1 MGKEDVP
8 VSPGA
13 WGGLVKRPWAGII
26 LVWLA
31 FALPFTFLYTV
42 SRRAVVNEVRQ
53 HARGVA
59 IASAAGIDADLI
71 QQVHGPDGAGSP
83 AFETIQRKLR
93 KLVADNP
100 DIRYIYTMRRS
111 PEPFAP
117 PHAYEYVVD
126 QAPSDD
132 NGDGVISPDEDSEPP
147 GTPYD
152 ASSLPAMVSAWERP
166 DADYEITPDPPYP
179 DLLSGYAPIRDADG
193 RTVAIVGADITAQ
206 TVAQKTRV
214 LQLVIAMVWLLICIL
229 STLIIH
235 LYYRQRD
242 AFDEIKRL
250 NEELAARHE
259 LIRKANLQLSA
270 AEPVEGAPL
279 QPSGEPRLLKD
290 VYYLRAVQSGQ
301 APSGV
306 FDLDQDHVGFYLAT
320 ISGSPASTVMV
331 NSLVR
336 IALSTLVQRPDAGG
350 APGIYVDLLN
360 PAAVLGLLATL
371 VAKELPAGESVSLLY
386 GVLNMG
392 DNELSIGV
400 AGRTLGVLRWQKN
413 GRAEVLELAA
423 GEPLRA
429 GAPVAHPVHRIP
441 TQEGDRLLIADTAAM
456 AGGARTSAQVMSSLM
471 AGVMPLKDRTLLE
484 QVTSLSGYRGV
495 PANLPAMLALEI
507 R

>member
-1 MGKEDVP
+1 MGNEGVT
-8 VSPGA
+8 VSSGG
-13 WGGLVKRPWAGII
+13 WGGVVRRPWAGVV

-31 FALPFTFLYTV
+31 VALPFTILYSV
-42 SRRAVVNEVRQ
+42 SRRAVLNEVRQ
-53 HARGVA
+53 HAKGVA

-71 QQVHGPDGAGSP
+71 AQVRGPGDADSP
-83 AFETIQRKLR
+83 AFESIQRKLR
-93 KLVADNP
+93 RLVADNP

-111 PEPFAP
+111 PEPFSP

-126 QAPSDD
+126 KAPSDD
-132 NGDGVISPDEDSEPP
+132 DGDGVIGPDEQSEPP

-152 ASSLPAMVSAWERP
+152 ASELPAMVSAWDHP

-179 DLLSGYAPIRDADG
+179 DLLSGYAPIRDAEG

-214 LQLVIAMVWLLICIL
+214 LQIVIIMVWLLTCIL
-229 STLIIH
+229 STMIIH

-270 AEPVEGAPL
+270 AEPVEGEPL
-279 QPSGEPRLLKD
+279 LSPGEPRLLKD
-290 VYYLRAVQSGQ
+290 VYYLRAAQSG
-301 APSGV
+301 ASPAGV

-320 ISGSPASTVMV
+320 ISGSPASVVMV

-336 IALSTLVQRPDAGG
+336 IAFSTLVQRPVAEGTS
-350 APGIYVDLLN
+350 GIYADLLN
-360 PAAVLGLLATL
+360 PGAVLGLLANL
-371 VAKELPAGESVSLLY
+371 VAQELPAGESVSLIY

-392 DNELSIGV
+392 DNELSMSA
-400 AGRTLGVLRWQKN
+400 AGCTMGVLRWQKN
-413 GRAEVLELAA
+413 GRAEVVELSS

-429 GAPVAHPVHRIP
+429 GAATEYPVHRIQ
-441 TQEGDRLLIADTAAM
+441 TQEGDRLLFADTMAL
-456 AGGARTSAQVMSSLM
+456 AGGGKTAAQAMSSLM
-471 AGVMPLKDRTLLE
+471 AAVMPLRERTLLE
-484 QVTSLSGYRGV
+484 QVTTLSGYRGI